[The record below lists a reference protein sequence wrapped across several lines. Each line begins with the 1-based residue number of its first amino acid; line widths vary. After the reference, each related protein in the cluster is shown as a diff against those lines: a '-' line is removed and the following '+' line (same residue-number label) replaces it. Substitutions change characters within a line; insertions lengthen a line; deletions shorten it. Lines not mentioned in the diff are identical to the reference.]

1 MDEMTNRLK
10 NKQAKGDRVNI
21 NEMEKVGGIRKK
33 LGMTQT
39 ELAKLAGVS
48 QSMIAKIESGRL
60 DPAYSNARKIFEA
73 LEHEMNRKHETKKAR
88 EIMCSHIISLS
99 TDDELGKAMKLMKEN
114 GISQLP
120 VFEGDVSVGNVSED
134 MIMDWITKYGEKMR
148 EVRVGDAMKESFPI
162 LPEDA
167 DLESISGLLRFY
179 KAVLV
184 KKGRKITGII
194 TKADLIKVM
203 R

>member
-1 MDEMTNRLK
+1 M
-10 NKQAKGDRVNI
+10 NI
-21 NEMEKVGGIRKK
+21 NEMEKVGSIRKK
-33 LGMTQT
+33 LGLTQT

-60 DPAYSNARKIFEA
+60 DPSYSKARKIFEA
-73 LEHEMNRKHETKKAR
+73 LEHEMNRKHETKKAK
-88 EIMCSHIISLS
+88 EIMCSRIITLS
-99 TDDELGKAMKLMKEN
+99 ADDELGKAMKLMKEN

-120 VFEGDVSVGNVSED
+120 VLEGDTSIGNVSDD
-134 MIMDWITKYGEKMR
+134 MIIDWITKYGERMGSVK
-148 EVRVGDAMKESFPI
+148 VGNAMKESFPI

-184 KKGRKITGII
+184 KKGKKITGII

-203 R
+203 K